1 MSNSCDIPQR
11 QNDEPHLGRL
21 AAFSIFYQRAKV
33 VAAVQFTLTVPMAVV
48 SAAVIAVEPKA
59 KVWTT
64 FFAFTVALLDAL
76 VLERIQTYFKKLAAK
91 TQELF
96 DCDLLGLD
104 WRTLRVGEKPEIG
117 DVLHAAE
124 CFKKKKPGM
133 ENLRDWYPP
142 AVEKVPLPLARLI
155 CQRTNC
161 WWDSSLRKK
170 YANALVGILIL
181 VVVAVFVI
189 ALAQGQSVGQ
199 MILTVYAPVA
209 PAILW
214 TVREARRQHEAAE
227 ALDKMRGHV
236 ERVWAAA
243 LKGQSNRSELDEAAR
258 EIQDSIFDGRTKNPL
273 IFDWINNIVRPRH
286 QVSMN
291 AKADELV
298 AEAVASGAC
307 ERYS

>member
-1 MSNSCDIPQR
+1 
-11 QNDEPHLGRL
+11 
-21 AAFSIFYQRAKV
+21 
-33 VAAVQFTLTVPMAVV
+33 
-48 SAAVIAVEPKA
+48 
-59 KVWTT
+59 
-64 FFAFTVALLDAL
+64 
-76 VLERIQTYFKKLAAK
+76 
-91 TQELF
+91 
-96 DCDLLGLD
+96 
-104 WRTLRVGEKPEIG
+104 
-117 DVLHAAE
+117 
-124 CFKKKKPGM
+124 M
-133 ENLRDWYPP
+133 ENLRDRYPP

-243 LKGQSNRSELDEAAR
+243 LKGQSNRSELDEAA
-258 EIQDSIFDGRTKNPL
+258 
-273 IFDWINNIVRPRH
+273 
-286 QVSMN
+286 
-291 AKADELV
+291 
-298 AEAVASGAC
+298 
-307 ERYS
+307 